1 MAKKQKMIIT
11 GVSGLLGNNLGF
23 CLKDDYTILGLFHQH
38 ACAIEGIALKAID
51 LTDLEQVKSIVR
63 EFQPDIII
71 HCAALSDIEYCEA
84 HQDMAYKANVL
95 ATRHLIE
102 AIGQIP
108 CQFIFIS
115 TDSIYDETHG
125 SLIDEQGAVNPS
137 NYYSWTKIEAEKEA
151 LKHDNT
157 LILRTN
163 IFGWNI
169 QEKFSLGEWIIHE
182 LSHQTKIKGFSD
194 AEFSSIY
201 TFELAKLI
209 DRAIQKKIQGVYNAA
224 SRTHLSKYQFARAI
238 ARRFQLN
245 EKLIEP
251 IPIDDFAFK
260 AKRRKFMALDTSKI
274 QRALNVQCPTIEE
287 CIEKFYQD
295 HQKGVPSK
303 IKQGWR
309 GNVYPRLD
317 FIPYGRQCIED
328 DDIEAVTKVL
338 KSGYLTQGPKIA
350 EFEEA
355 LKAKTGAQFA
365 VAVNSGTSALHI
377 ACLAAGINAGDE
389 VITSPNSFVASANC
403 IVYCEGTPVFADI
416 DPKTYNISPLAIE
429 QKITKAT
436 KAVIPVHFAGAS
448 SDMQAIYD
456 IVRQKQ
462 KQYAHKIY
470 IIEDASQALGSSYK
484 AKKVGSCAY
493 SDMTV
498 LSFHPVKHITTAEGG
513 AVLTNDEQLC
523 HSLKR
528 LRSHGIANDPG
539 ELIHKDEAF
548 ESSNEG
554 DRIKRPWYYEQQD
567 LGFNYRITDIQCAL
581 GISQIKKLDR
591 FIKHRK
597 GIVGRY
603 NAAFEGL
610 DYVTTPYEADFN
622 ISNFHLYVL
631 LFDFEQLGMSRA
643 HLMLELR
650 KKGIQTQV
658 HFIPIHT
665 QPYYQK
671 KFGYRWGQYPNAEN
685 YYKRCLSIP
694 LFAVME
700 EEEVGKVIET
710 IRNLKPIPV
719 THDN

>member
-1 MAKKQKMIIT
+1 MIIT
-11 GVSGLLGNNLGF
+11 GVSGLLGNNLSF

-38 ACAIEGIALKAID
+38 PCTIQGNRLERVD
-51 LTDLEQVKSIVR
+51 LTDPDRVRTVVR
-63 EFQPDIII
+63 EFQPDVII
-71 HCAALSDIEYCEA
+71 HCAALSDIEYCES
-84 HQDMAYKANVL
+84 HQDLATKANVL

-102 AIGQIP
+102 AIDQTP

-115 TDSIYDETHG
+115 TDSIYDETKG
-125 SLIDEQGAVNPS
+125 PLIDEQGAINPS
-137 NYYSWTKIEAEKEA
+137 NHYSWTKIEAEKEA
-151 LKHDNT
+151 LKHKNT

-209 DRAIQKKIQGVYNAA
+209 DRAIQKKIRGVYNAA
-224 SRTHLSKYQFARAI
+224 SRTHLSKYEFARAI
-238 ARRFQLN
+238 ARRFQLD
-245 EKLIEP
+245 ETLIEP
-251 IPIDDFAFK
+251 IPIGDFAFK

-274 QRALNVQCPTIEE
+274 QRALNVPCPTIEE

-295 HQKGVPSK
+295 HQKGVPPR
-303 IKQGWR
+303 IKQGR
-309 GNVYPRLD
+309 RQGSVYPQLD

-328 DDIEAVTKVL
+328 DDIRAVTDVL
-338 KSGYLTQGPKIA
+338 KSGYVTQGPKIA

-355 LKAKTGAQFA
+355 LKAKTGASFA

-377 ACLAAGINAGDE
+377 ACLAAGIHAGDE

-403 IVYCEGTPVFADI
+403 IVYCAGTPVFADI
-416 DPKTYNISPLAIE
+416 DPKTYNISPLALE
-429 QKITKAT
+429 QKMTRAT
-436 KAVIPVHFAGAS
+436 RAVIPVHFAGQS
-448 SDMQAIYD
+448 CDMQAIHD

-462 KQYAHKIY
+462 KEYGHKIY
-470 IIEDASQALGSSYK
+470 IIEDASHALGSSYK
-484 AKKVGSCAY
+484 AKKVGSGAY

-513 AVLTNDEQLC
+513 AVLTNDEKLC
-523 HSLKR
+523 HSLR
-528 LRSHGIANDPG
+528 RFRSHGITNDPL
-539 ELIHKDEAF
+539 ELIDEDEAF
-548 ESSNEG
+548 EPSHEG
-554 DRIKRPWYYEQQD
+554 ERIKRPWYYEQQD

-591 FIKHRK
+591 FIKRRK
-597 GIVGRY
+597 EIVGRY

-610 DYVTTPYEADFN
+610 DHVTTPFEADFCQ
-622 ISNFHLYVL
+622 SNFHLYVL
-631 LFDFEQLGMSRA
+631 LFDFEKLGMSRA

-658 HFIPIHT
+658 HYIPIPT

-671 KFGYRWGQYPNAEN
+671 KFGYRRGQYPHAEN
-685 YYKRCLSIP
+685 YYQRCLSIP
-694 LFAVME
+694 LFAAMKDE
-700 EEEVGKVIET
+700 EAGKVIET
-710 IRNLKPIPV
+710 IRHLKPVPV
-719 THDN
+719 HP

>member
-1 MAKKQKMIIT
+1 MKQKIIIT
-11 GVSGLLGNNLGF
+11 GVSGLLGNNLSF
-23 CLKDDYTILGLFHQH
+23 CLKDDYIILGLFHQH

-51 LTDLEQVKSIVR
+51 LTDLKQVKSIVR

-84 HQDMAYKANVL
+84 HQDLAYKANVL

-102 AIGQIP
+102 AIQQTP

-115 TDSIYDETHG
+115 TDSIYDKTNG
-125 SLIDEQGAVNPS
+125 SLIDEQGVVNPP

-151 LKHDNT
+151 LKHDNA

-182 LSHQTKIKGFSD
+182 LSRQVKIKGFID

-209 DRAIQKKIQGVYNAA
+209 DRAIQKKIRGVYNAA

-238 ARRFQLN
+238 ARRFQLD

-251 IPIDDFAFK
+251 ISIGDFTFK

-274 QRALNVQCPTIEE
+274 QQALNVRCPTMEE

-295 HQKGVPSK
+295 CQKGVPSK
-303 IKQGWR
+303 IKQGR
-309 GNVYPRLD
+309 QGNVYPQPD

-328 DDIEAVTKVL
+328 DDIEAVTDVL
-338 KSGYLTQGPKIA
+338 KSGHLTQGPKIA

-355 LKAKTGAQFA
+355 LKAKTGTQFA

-377 ACLAAGINAGDE
+377 ACLAAGISAGDE
-389 VITSPNSFVASANC
+389 AITSPNSFVASANC
-403 IVYCEGTPVFADI
+403 IVYCSGKPVFADI
-416 DPKTYNISPLAIE
+416 DPKTYNISPLALE

-448 SDMQAIYD
+448 PDMQAIDD

-462 KQYAHKIY
+462 KQYGRKIY
-470 IIEDASQALGSSYK
+470 IIEDASHALGSFYK
-484 AKKVGSCAY
+484 AKKVGSGAF

-513 AVLTNDEQLC
+513 VVLTNDEQLC
-523 HSLKR
+523 RSLR
-528 LRSHGIANDPG
+528 RFRSHGITNDPL
-539 ELIHKDEAF
+539 ELINEDEAF

-554 DRIKRPWYYEQQD
+554 ERIKQPWYYEQHD

-591 FIKHRK
+591 FIKRRK
-597 GIVGRY
+597 EIVERY
-603 NAAFEGL
+603 NAAFKGL
-610 DYVTTPYEADFN
+610 DSIATPYEADFN

-631 LFDFEQLGMSRA
+631 LFDFEKLGLSRA
-643 HLMLELR
+643 HLMLDLR

-658 HFIPIHT
+658 HYIPVHT

-685 YYKRCLSIP
+685 YYKHCLSIP
-694 LFAVME
+694 LFAAMK
-700 EEEVGKVIET
+700 EEEVEKVIET
-710 IRNLKPIPV
+710 ICNLKPIPV
-719 THDN
+719 TQ